1 MSSPRGFTLLEL
13 AVVLV
18 IVGTMLTLGIA
29 AFNAQ
34 VTTSAYTKTK
44 AKMEVI
50 KDALIVHL
58 AIHDRL
64 PCPDTIDT
72 PANMPFNGKENCG
85 AADYGVVPFAQ
96 LGLPPEAVIDGW
108 DNLIYYKVS
117 SGTPNWTVPRIIA
130 PTDAG
135 SIVLQTRDNSG
146 NLFDI
151 STQLVAVLISHG
163 KNGQGAFTKKGTR
176 TVTPSSDDESE
187 NTDDD
192 NTFVTRPLSEDTSAS
207 GGGTF
212 DDLVVPVSSG
222 ELIGPLIKSGQL
234 KSLLLNESFRSGEA
248 LLFAKM
254 VRNGCA
260 VPNTSSPEPDL
271 ETVPIEDPWDRALVY
286 KTEHAGTK
294 IYWDTPTST
303 PIPIVASLISRGPD
317 GIYES
322 GDDESF
328 DVHSYTLESLAARNS
343 VCSTP
348 PPPP

>member
-1 MSSPRGFTLLEL
+1 MSRSRGFTLLEL

-58 AIHDRL
+58 ALHDRL

-72 PANMPFNGKENCG
+72 PANMPFNGQENCG
-85 AADYGVVPFAQ
+85 AGDYGAVPFAQ

-117 SGTPNWTVPRIIA
+117 SGPTNWSAPRIIA
-130 PTDAG
+130 PTDTG

-146 NLFDI
+146 NLFEI
-151 STQLVAVLISHG
+151 SPQLVAVLISHG

-176 TVTPSSDDESE
+176 TVLPNSVDELK

-192 NTFVTRPLSEDTSAS
+192 NTFVTRPLSDDTPAS

-234 KSLLLNESFRSGEA
+234 KSLLLNDSFRSGEA
-248 LLFAKM
+248 FLF
-254 VRNGCA
+254 VTIVGESCN
-260 VPNTSSPEPDL
+260 VPPAL
-271 ETVPIEDPWDRALVY
+271 TVPIADPWGSPLVY
-286 KTEHAGTK
+286 KPGTAVPK
-294 IYWDTPTST
+294 IDWKNPKNNLVATLTSC
-303 PIPIVASLISRGPD
+303 GPD
-317 GIYES
+317 GIYNGGL
-322 GDDESF
+322 GDDKLF
-328 DVHSYTLESLAARNS
+328 NVYSYTLEGLAVRNS
-343 VCSTP
+343 VCP
-348 PPPP
+348 PPP